1 MSDVFDDFLNDM
13 NKDGHVKE
21 ESNEIDTSI
30 PEVSSVRMEESRV
43 DLMEANYAEM
53 AQEESRLEK
62 YLKEPAKEGW
72 RGWLSQMGI
81 AMLPGPK
88 EEMERRIRYKRWEEQ
103 SEIKSILRS
112 EKEEVPYIAIFSE
125 KGGAGKSTTSALIA
139 YAFADF
145 GRKSVALAEVNPHR
159 GTLPDKMGTSTEKCL
174 VNLVSEI
181 NHAEKI
187 EDVDPRPFMPQV
199 DGLSINVLAGNVANG
214 PRRYTTTAQDVVKVC
229 MSLSKVWPLVILDNG
244 TDIEDRGNS
253 WEDKSAAYG
262 SFAVASSLVLVTN
275 PDLQEAKRVVTSTLE
290 LLESKANDPSLTNVA
305 RQEWKNLR
313 ESVVL
318 AIVDKTNSPP
328 KKLETESDGTLIGS
342 EGAFEVY
349 DHFQAKVR
357 GAVIIPYDP
366 ALVKSPIHLQSLQ
379 GRTKLAA
386 MKLAS
391 LAWESS

>member
-1 MSDVFDDFLNDM
+1 MSDAVSDFFDEID
-13 NKDGHVKE
+13 DGD
-21 ESNEIDTSI
+21 ESQEKIDTSI

-43 DLMEANYAEM
+43 DLTEAHYADM

-62 YLKEPAKEGW
+62 YLSEPAKEGW
-72 RGWLSQMGI
+72 RGWLSNMGI
-81 AMLPGPK
+81 VMLPGPK
-88 EEMERRIRYKRWEEQ
+88 EKMERRIRYKRWEEQ
-103 SEIKSILRS
+103 SEMKSILRS
-112 EKEEVPYIAIFSE
+112 EKDNVPYIAIFSE

-174 VNLVSEI
+174 VNLISDMNHSEEEI
-181 NHAEKI
+181 
-187 EDVDPRPFMPQV
+187 DPRGYMPQV
-199 DGLSINVLAGNVANG
+199 DGFSINVLAGNVANG
-214 PRRYTTTAQDVVKVC
+214 PKRYTTTAHDVVQVC
-229 MSLSKVWPLVILDNG
+229 RSLSKIWPLVILDNG

-262 SFAVASSLVLVTN
+262 SFAVASSLILVTN
-275 PDLQEAKRVVTSTLE
+275 PDVEESKRVVTSTLE
-290 LLESKANDPSLTNVA
+290 LLESKADDPNLDEAV
-305 RQEWKNLR
+305 RQEWRNLR

-318 AIVDKTNSPP
+318 AIVDKTNVHP

-342 EGAFEVY
+342 DGAFEVY
-349 DHFQAKVR
+349 DHFQSKVR
-357 GAVIIPYDP
+357 GVVIIPYDP
-366 ALVKSPIHLQSLQ
+366 ALVRSPIHLQNLQ

-391 LAWESS
+391 LAWESA